1 MCQWMEEGKKIFQI
15 YELKDQITFSG
26 DELIII
32 TATDYNSQIF
42 FYSLEKFSSFNVTS
56 GSKLEKSLNL
66 RKKKLTKRGLGL

>member
-15 YELKDQITFSG
+15 DELKDQITFSG
-26 DELIII
+26 NELIII
-32 TATDYNSQIF
+32 TATDYDSQIF

-66 RKKKLTKRGLGL
+66 RKKKLTKISLGL

>member
-1 MCQWMEEGKKIFQI
+1 MEEGKKIFQI